1 MNIIEQAAKRLEEL
15 RRAGVDIP
23 WAAAGTNEA
32 EVLAT
37 PHAAVAHAAAALPAP
52 ALAHP
57 SAHPL
62 APAAA
67 APAATPLRVV
77 SSEPAAAVP
86 EAVPARPAP
95 ARTSR
100 DRRSKEVQ
108 LDMDLLLRQGYLV
121 RETSQSLLAD
131 QLRII
136 KRPLLRNV
144 HPEGGAATL
153 RRPNLVLVTSAL
165 PGEGKTFF
173 AVNLAMSIA
182 MEVDHSVLLVDA
194 DVVRP
199 AVLQRCGIKP
209 TQGLMD
215 VLCNPSLDLAD
226 VMLKTN
232 VPKLSILPAGTAMK
246 QSSEMLASGAMDRL
260 LDELAQKYSDRI
272 VIFDAPPLLP
282 TTESR
287 VLASRMGQV
296 LMVVEA
302 NRTEQSRV
310 AQAYAALEH
319 CPVVMSVLNKT
330 SASKATAGYGYG
342 YGADMSALAR

>member
-23 WAAAGTNEA
+23 WAAVGTKEA

-37 PHAAVAHAAAALPAP
+37 PAEPAMAHAAVPPAAVAS
-52 ALAHP
+52 ALA
-57 SAHPL
+57 AG
-62 APAAA
+62 A
-67 APAATPLRVV
+67 PLRVV
-77 SSEPAAAVP
+77 SPEPEPAAAMP
-86 EAVPARPAP
+86 AAAPARPAP
-95 ARTSR
+95 AR

-108 LDMDLLLRQGYLV
+108 LDMDLLFRQGYLV

-144 HPEGGAATL
+144 HPEGGGATL

-199 AVLQRCGIKP
+199 AVLQRCGVQP
-209 TQGLMD
+209 TRGLMD
-215 VLCNPSLDLAD
+215 VLCDPSLDLAD
-226 VMLKTN
+226 VMLRTN
-232 VPKLSILPAGTAMK
+232 VPKLSILPAGTATK
-246 QSSEMLASGAMDRL
+246 QSSEMLASTAMDRL

-287 VLASRMGQV
+287 VLANRMGQV

-310 AQAYAALEH
+310 AQAYATLES

-342 YGADMSALAR
+342 YGADTSALAR